1 MANTIGRILLLVC
14 IAGCEHADSIG
25 SSDAPL
31 LGPGVGP
38 TIENTELT
46 GEWLER
52 VEPPPPPTRLEMRES
67 RLRQWFSL
75 LSMEAQ
81 RGVTA
86 MCHYNLE
93 NPCAGLLIPAG
104 RPWIDPR
111 PQMLSALGGGQ
122 KQIADH
128 YCKAVVG
135 HEICDTPLVVAFEGE
150 AIAFTNHWPTAVTP
164 WLALDRDGDGA
175 ITSRAELF
183 GDATVLA
190 DGRTAKNGFEALA
203 VLDANADGVIDAR
216 DATFA
221 RLVLWADRDGD
232 RRSSAGELRPAYEV
246 VISIPLANEMRGR
259 CTAAGDCEGE
269 VGALQ
274 WRGPDGSTRTGA
286 VVDVYLPRR

>member
-1 MANTIGRILLLVC
+1 MI
-14 IAGCEHADSIG
+14 
-25 SSDAPL
+25 
-31 LGPGVGP
+31 GPGVSAS
-38 TIENTELT
+38 IENTELT

-52 VEPPPPPTRLEMRES
+52 VEPPPAPSKTEMRQA
-67 RLRQWFSL
+67 RLKQWFSL

-81 RGVTA
+81 QGVTA

-93 NPCAGLLIPAG
+93 NPCAGMMPPRVG
-104 RPWIDPR
+104 TRYVDPR
-111 PQMLSALGGGQ
+111 PAMLAALGGGQ
-122 KQIADH
+122 QQTANT
-128 YCKAVVG
+128 YCKAIVG

-150 AIAFTNHWPTAVTP
+150 AIAFTDHWPTAVTP

-175 ITSRAELF
+175 ITGRAELF

-203 VLDANADGVIDAR
+203 AIDGNGDRVIDAR
-216 DATFA
+216 DEAFA

-269 VGALQ
+269 ASTLH
-274 WRGPDGSTRTGA
+274 WRAADGSTRTGA